1 MNFWPKGKHLMKKV
15 ALLIVFM
22 ENEIKVGMKKKNHTG
37 VVLVLSPTEG
47 LIRAVVWHS

>member
-22 ENEIKVGMKKKNHTG
+22 ENEIKVGMKKKKSYWSSFSSKSH
-37 VVLVLSPTEG
+37 
-47 LIRAVVWHS
+47 